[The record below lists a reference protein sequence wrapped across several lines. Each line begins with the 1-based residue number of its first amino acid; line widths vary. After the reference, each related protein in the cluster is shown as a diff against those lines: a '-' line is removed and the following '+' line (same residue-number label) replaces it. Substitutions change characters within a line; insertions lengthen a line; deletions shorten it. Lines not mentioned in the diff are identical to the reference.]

1 MKNKIMLCLLS
12 SLFLIFAVGCGTKK
26 SDTKGNLN
34 ILIDVK
40 DAKSTDLIQKLAEDY
55 KGKNPDTNVIVSAA
69 LGGSTA
75 SEIDKGKADLL
86 FTTRRTMISLAGK
99 GRLADTKNL
108 FEDNKIDERYNK
120 IVKSYGRYNDKE
132 YGLPLNL
139 SPLEVY
145 YNTDA
150 LKKLGLTAPKDTAGL
165 YSLLSALNSKSV
177 EIPVFVSEE
186 KYFRSD
192 LFSFLVNNSVSVNKF
207 DAVFENEAEAY
218 KSIDMKVPFDTLK
231 DLVRKNIVSKYSFIN
246 GSDTA
251 VVKLNKGDI
260 PVIIGAFANMNEL
273 TGSNIEVYQN
283 FSGGIVPVIS
293 DSIMSVPVNSQNGK
307 QVESFIKYIFSD
319 ETQKKLNEM
328 GYSSNNKSL
337 NKDAK
342 GLAAVVNK
350 QLGDADEKNIIF
362 TDSIPEKMLDA
373 LEGRLELILS
383 GKFTDNEWNEVIN
396 SAH

>member
-207 DAVFENEAEAY
+207 DAVFENGAEAY